1 MILRLSFCLGRLGL
15 QSPHLGPS
23 RESPWSL
30 GGGRAAASKMAS
42 SSSLQIIFAAA
53 AFSPLSRP
61 AATPWLATP
70 PPPAWPMAELRQA
83 CPGSARLGRLLHQ
96 EAGRRC
102 RTPPATPACQPPCV
116 RPRSRGPAGR
126 PLGPP
131 LARSAPALRC
141 GTLLPG
147 DGRLGNGARDVIP
160 PASQSEALPRR
171 DVPPPGPSPSPG
183 ARASERARAEEAGGA
198 SSAAARMSGEAP
210 PPRLYIKGW
219 RGARRRHFALDWS
232 SL

>member
-1 MILRLSFCLGRLGL
+1 
-15 QSPHLGPS
+15 
-23 RESPWSL
+23 
-30 GGGRAAASKMAS
+30 
-42 SSSLQIIFAAA
+42 
-53 AFSPLSRP
+53 
-61 AATPWLATP
+61 
-70 PPPAWPMAELRQA
+70 MAELRQA

-102 RTPPATPACQPPCV
+102 RTPPATPACQPPGV

-183 ARASERARAEEAGGA
+183 ARAGERGGA
-198 SSAAARMSGEAP
+198 HERRSSAP
-210 PPRLYIKGW
+210 PPIYKGLA
-219 RGARRRHFALDWS
+219 RGSAAPFRAGLEQPLEGAGGFCRPRQPASPAQPSQACESSGGRHYNPRPSTWKWPS
-232 SL
+232 CRSVTGPGGQY